1 MATSQ
6 ELPLLT
12 GRRLE
17 KSFASRVLFKDLS
30 FGVPQ
35 KARIGLVG
43 ANGAGKST
51 LLKIIAGLIKA
62 DSGEVVSGRG
72 VRVSLLEQDA
82 IFPPEQTVREALIQ
96 ALEASGDDP
105 YDSVVLKK
113 IDQTLSK
120 IRLSP
125 LADRAIGELSG
136 GWKRRVQLAAA
147 LVTEPDLLL
156 LDEPTNH
163 LDTES
168 ILWLEDFLTEGSTA
182 FMVISH
188 DRLFLT
194 RTVDFIYELD
204 QRHPNG
210 ILVVEGSFATYLE
223 RKAELMAGLG
233 EREKKLANKL
243 RRETEWLRRGAK
255 ARQTKQK
262 ARIEGA
268 DELSQEV
275 SRLKGLNRKN
285 RLNLSFDDGG
295 RAPEKLIVAKNLS
308 KIFTSPEGE
317 QKELFADLDLII
329 TSRTRLG
336 LLGKN
341 GSGKTTL
348 IKVLIGEEEPTSGK
362 VVRADGLRVV
372 HFEQGR
378 DSIRLDLSLLKNLA
392 PDGDSVILQGR
403 SMNAKG
409 YLQKFNFRSE
419 QADLP
424 AGRLSGGERAR
435 LRIAQILLEPASLLI
450 LDEPTNDLDFDTLEV
465 LEEALDEYS
474 GAVLIVS
481 HDRTFLDNVTDE
493 LWAFGTPDAPKLTRY
508 ASYLQWEMARAHW
521 PAEFLADNPDRV
533 GVKPLSKSANQTT
546 AAETATGQSQQHR
559 PAKLSFK
566 EKFEFEQM
574 EKQIAVAEAELAK
587 LEKIASESN
596 AQEQSAAYATLARKQ
611 SEIDTL
617 FARWAELESKMKGTN

>member
-1 MATSQ
+1 MAISQ

-12 GRRLE
+12 GRKLE
-17 KSFASRVLFKDLS
+17 KSFASRLLFQDLS

-51 LLKIIAGLIKA
+51 LLKIIAGFTKP
-62 DSGEVVSGRG
+62 DSGEIVSGRG
-72 VRVSLLEQDA
+72 VRVALLEQDVT
-82 IFPPEQTVREALIQ
+82 FPPEQTVREALVA
-96 ALEASGDDP
+96 ALENASIDP
-105 YDSVVLKK
+105 WDAQVLKR

-120 IRLSP
+120 VLLTP
-125 LADRAIGELSG
+125 LEDRPIGELSG
-136 GWKRRVQLAAA
+136 GWRRRVQLAAA

-163 LDTES
+163 LDTET
-168 ILWLEDFLTEGSTA
+168 ILWLEDFLTDGSIA
-182 FMVISH
+182 FILISH

-210 ILVVEGSFATYLE
+210 ILVVEGSFATYLD

-255 ARQTKQK
+255 ARQTKQR
-262 ARIEGA
+262 ARIENA
-268 DELSQEV
+268 DVLSEEV
-275 SRLKGLNRKN
+275 SRLKTLNRKS
-285 RLNLSFDDGG
+285 RLNIAFDDGV
-295 RAPEKLIVAKNLS
+295 RAPEKLIVTKGLS
-308 KIFTSPEGE
+308 KIFTTPEGE
-317 QKELFADLDLII
+317 TKELFADLDLMI
-329 TSRTRLG
+329 TSRSRVG

-341 GSGKTTL
+341 GCGKTTL
-348 IKVLIGEEEPTSGK
+348 IKTLIGEEEPSTGK
-362 VVRADGLRVV
+362 VTRADNLRVV

-378 DSIRLDLSLLKNLA
+378 DSINPNLSLLRNLA
-392 PDGDSVILQGR
+392 PEGDSVMLQGR
-403 SMNAKG
+403 LMNAKG

-465 LEEALDEYS
+465 LEEALDEYA

-493 LWAFGTPDAPKLTRY
+493 LWAFGTPDAPRLTRY
-508 ASYLQWEMARAHW
+508 ASYLQWEIARADW
-521 PAEFLADNPDRV
+521 PQDKF
-533 GVKPLSKSANQTT
+533 GYKT
-546 AAETATGQSQQHR
+546 AKAAP
-559 PAKLSFK
+559 PAAGPAGKAPKISFK

-574 EKQIAVAEAELAK
+574 EKSIAEAEAK
-587 LEKIASESN
+587 LAALEA
-596 AQEQSAAYATLARKQ
+596 AAGTAAPHEQSAHYAKLAEQQ
-611 SEIDTL
+611 SKIEQMYS
-617 FARWAELESKMKGTN
+617 RWAELESKIKG

>member
-1 MATSQ
+1 MAVSQ
-6 ELPLLT
+6 DLPLLT
-12 GRRLE
+12 GRKLE
-17 KSFASRVLFKDLS
+17 KSFASRLLFKDLS

-43 ANGAGKST
+43 SNGAGKST
-51 LLKIIAGLIKA
+51 LLKIIAGLVKP
-62 DSGEVVSGRG
+62 DSGEVTSGRG
-72 VRVSLLEQDA
+72 VRVALLEQDA
-82 IFPPEQTVREALIQ
+82 VFPPEQTVREAFLE
-96 ALEASGDDP
+96 ALENASIDP
-105 YDSVVLKK
+105 WEPQVLKR

-120 IRLSP
+120 LLLSP
-125 LADRAIGELSG
+125 LEDRPIGTLSG
-136 GWKRRVQLAAA
+136 GWKRRVQLGAA

-163 LDTES
+163 LDTEA
-168 ILWLEDFLTEGSTA
+168 ILWLEDFLTDGQIA
-182 FMVISH
+182 FILISH

-255 ARQTKQK
+255 ARQTKQR

-268 DELSQEV
+268 EELSQEV
-275 SRLKGLNRKN
+275 SRLKTLNRKS
-285 RLNLSFDDGG
+285 RLSLAFDDSG
-295 RAPEKLIVAKNLS
+295 RAPEKLIVTQNLS
-308 KIFTSPEGE
+308 KVFTTPEGTE
-317 QKELFADLDLII
+317 RELFAELDLII
-329 TSRTRLG
+329 TSRSRIG

-341 GSGKTTL
+341 GCGKTTL
-348 IKVLIGEEEPTSGK
+348 IKTLIGKEEPTTGK
-362 VVRADGLRVV
+362 ITRADNLRVV

-378 DSIRLDLSLLKNLA
+378 DSINPDLSLLRNLA
-392 PDGDSVILQGR
+392 PEGDSVMLQGR
-403 SMNAKG
+403 LMNAKG
-409 YLQKFNFRSE
+409 YLSKFNFRTE

-493 LWAFGTPDAPKLTRY
+493 LWAFGTPDAPKLTKY
-508 ASYLQWEMARAHW
+508 ASYFQWEIARSTWQIDAKTGH
-521 PAEFLADNPDRV
+521 
-533 GVKPLSKSANQTT
+533 VKTHR
-546 AAETATGQSQQHR
+546 ETAKAAAPSV
-559 PAKLSFK
+559 PATNVSSKGAKVSFK
-566 EKFEFEQM
+566 DKFEFEQM
-574 EKQIAVAEAELAK
+574 EKQIALAEAELAK
-587 LEKIASESN
+587 FENATSTSASP
-596 AQEQSAAYATLARKQ
+596 QEQSAHYAKIAALQ
-611 SEIDTL
+611 SQIDHL
-617 FARWAELESKMKGTN
+617 YSRWAELEAKLKN

>member
-1 MATSQ
+1 MAISQ

-12 GRRLE
+12 GRKIE
-17 KSFASRVLFKDLS
+17 KSFASRVLFQELS

-35 KARIGLVG
+35 KAKIGLVG

-51 LLKIIAGLIKA
+51 LLKIIAGFTKP
-62 DSGEVVSGRG
+62 DSGEIVSGRG

-82 IFPPEQTVREALIQ
+82 TFPEGQTVRDALVA
-96 ALEASGDDP
+96 ALEAASIDP
-105 YDSVVLKK
+105 WDTQSLKK

-120 IRLSP
+120 VSLSP
-125 LADRAIGELSG
+125 LADRVTSELSG
-136 GWKRRVQLAAA
+136 GWRRRVQLAAA
-147 LVTEPDLLL
+147 LVTDPDLLL

-163 LDTES
+163 LDTDT
-168 ILWLEDFLTEGSTA
+168 ILWLEDFLTDSQTA
-182 FMVISH
+182 FILISH

-204 QRHPNG
+204 PRHPNG
-210 ILVVEGSFATYLE
+210 ILVVEGSFATYLD

-255 ARQTKQK
+255 ARQTKQR
-262 ARIEGA
+262 ARIENA
-268 DELSQEV
+268 DVLSDEV
-275 SRLKGLNRKN
+275 SRLKSLNRKT
-285 RLNLSFDDGG
+285 RLNLAFDDGG
-295 RAPEKLIVAKNLS
+295 RSPEKLIVGKGLS
-308 KIFTSPEGE
+308 KVFTTPEGVE
-317 QKELFADLDLII
+317 KELFADLDLLI
-329 TSRTRLG
+329 TSRSRIG

-341 GSGKTTL
+341 GCGKTTL
-348 IKVLIGEEEPTSGK
+348 IKTLIGEEKPTTGK
-362 VVRADGLRVV
+362 VVLADKLRVV

-378 DSIRLDLSLLKNLA
+378 DSINPDISLLRNLA
-392 PDGDSVILQGR
+392 PEGDSVMLQGR
-403 SMNAKG
+403 LMNAKG

-493 LWAFGTPDAPKLTRY
+493 LWAFGTPDAPRLTRY
-508 ASYLQWEMARAHW
+508 ASYLQWEIARANW
-521 PAEFLADNPDRV
+521 PTEKPGGGTTNLA
-533 GVKPLSKSANQTT
+533 
-546 AAETATGQSQQHR
+546 
-559 PAKLSFK
+559 PAGASGAKAPKISFK

-574 EKQIAVAEAELAK
+574 EKLIAVAEAK
-587 LEKIASESN
+587 LKDLDSAASS
-596 AQEQSAAYATLARKQ
+596 APPPEQPAAYATLAKQ
-611 SEIDTL
+611 QAEIDRL
-617 FARWAELESKMKGTN
+617 YARWAELEAKIKS

>member
-1 MATSQ
+1 MAVSQ
-6 ELPLLT
+6 DLPLLT
-12 GRRLE
+12 GRKLE
-17 KSFASRVLFKDLS
+17 KSFASRLLFQDLS

-51 LLKIIAGLIKA
+51 LLKIIAGLVKP
-62 DSGEVVSGRG
+62 DDGEVTSGRG
-72 VRVSLLEQDA
+72 VRIALLEQDA
-82 IFPPEQTVREALIQ
+82 IFPPEQTVREAFIA
-96 ALEASGDDP
+96 ALEKADIDP
-105 YDSVVLKK
+105 WDAHVLKK

-120 IRLSP
+120 VLLTP
-125 LADRAIGELSG
+125 LADRPIGTLSG
-136 GWKRRVQLAAA
+136 GWKRRVQLGAA
-147 LVTEPDLLL
+147 LVTDPDLLL

-163 LDTES
+163 LDTEA
-168 ILWLEDFLTEGSTA
+168 ILWLEDFLTDGSIA
-182 FMVISH
+182 YILISH

-255 ARQTKQK
+255 ARQTKQR

-268 DELSQEV
+268 DDLSQEV
-275 SRLKGLNRKN
+275 SKLKALNRKS
-285 RLNLSFDDGG
+285 RLALAFDDGG
-295 RAPEKLIVAKNLS
+295 RSPEKLIVTKGLS
-308 KIFTSPEGE
+308 KIFTTPEGE
-317 QKELFADLDLII
+317 ERELFADLDLMI
-329 TSRTRLG
+329 TSKSRVG
-336 LLGKN
+336 LLGRN
-341 GSGKTTL
+341 GCGKTTL
-348 IKVLIGEEEPTSGK
+348 IKTLIGKEEPTTGK
-362 VVRADGLRVV
+362 IQRADKLRVV

-378 DSIRLDLSLLKNLA
+378 DSINPELSLLRNLA
-392 PDGDSVILQGR
+392 PEGDSVMLQGR
-403 SMNAKG
+403 LVNAKG
-409 YLQKFNFRSE
+409 YLSKFNFRTE

-465 LEEALDEYS
+465 LEEALDEYN

-493 LWAFGTPDAPKLTRY
+493 IWAFGTPDAPRLTKY
-508 ASYLQWEMARAHW
+508 ASYLQWEIARQSW
-521 PAEFLADNPDRV
+521 PADVRAGTN
-533 GVKPLSKSANQTT
+533 
-546 AAETATGQSQQHR
+546 R
-559 PAKLSFK
+559 PARLTGAASTTSSPKGGKISFK

-574 EKQIAVAEAELAK
+574 EKVIAEHEAKLGALEEKAATSVPQEQAKAYAELAAHQTQIEK
-587 LEKIASESN
+587 L
-596 AQEQSAAYATLARKQ
+596 Y
-611 SEIDTL
+611 
-617 FARWAELESKMKGTN
+617 ARWAELEAKIKGQN

>member
-1 MATSQ
+1 MAISQ
-6 ELPLLT
+6 DLPLLT
-12 GRRLE
+12 GRKLE

-51 LLKIIAGLIKA
+51 LLKIIAGHTKA
-62 DSGEVVSGRG
+62 DSGDVVSGRG

-82 IFPPEQTVREALIQ
+82 SFPPEQTVREALVA
-96 ALEASGDDP
+96 ALEAADIDP
-105 YDSVVLKK
+105 WDPQVLKRT
-113 IDQTLSK
+113 DQTLSK
-120 IRLSP
+120 IKLSP
-125 LADRAIGELSG
+125 LEDRAIGELSG
-136 GWKRRVQLAAA
+136 GWRRRVQLAAA

-163 LDTES
+163 LDTDS
-168 ILWLEDFLTEGSTA
+168 ILWLEDFLTDGNVA

-210 ILVVEGSFATYLE
+210 ILVVEGSFATYLD

-255 ARQTKQK
+255 ARQTKQR
-262 ARIEGA
+262 ARIENA

-275 SRLKGLNRKN
+275 SRLKTLNRKS
-285 RLNLSFDDGG
+285 RLNLAFDDGG
-295 RAPEKLIVAKNLS
+295 RSPEKLIVSKGIS
-308 KIFTSPEGE
+308 KIFTTPEGIT
-317 QKELFADLDLII
+317 KELFADLDLII
-329 TSRTRLG
+329 TSRSRIG

-341 GSGKTTL
+341 GCGKTTL
-348 IKVLIGEEEPTSGK
+348 IKVLIGEEPPTSGK
-362 VVRADGLRVV
+362 IVQAERLRVV

-378 DSIRLDLSLLKNLA
+378 DSINLNLSLLRNLA
-392 PDGDSVILQGR
+392 PEGDSVMLQGR
-403 SMNAKG
+403 LMNAKG

-424 AGRLSGGERAR
+424 AARLSGGERAR

-465 LEEALDEYS
+465 LEEALDEYN

-493 LWAFGTPDAPKLTRY
+493 LWAFGTPDAPRLTKY
-508 ASYLQWEMARAHW
+508 ASYLQWEIARAGW
-521 PAEFLADNPDRV
+521 PPENDRA
-533 GVKPLSKSANQTT
+533 SSAPATSG
-546 AAETATGQSQQHR
+546 AAG
-559 PAKLSFK
+559 AKLGGKISFK

-574 EKQIAVAEAELAK
+574 EKQIVVFEAELAR
-587 LEKIASESN
+587 LEALAASAP
-596 AQEQSAAYATLARKQ
+596 AQEQSAAYAKLARQ
-611 SEIDTL
+611 QADIDKL
-617 FARWAELESKMKGTN
+617 FARWAELESKIKGST